1 MTVEPREPSFERP
14 KYFCPNCGTL
24 AVQHWYALYY
34 APRGGRESTGIHRVD
49 CEGCSDFQVWLDVG
63 RRMVV
68 PDRVNVPAP
77 NEDLS
82 DDVRADYTEAAS
94 ILARSPRGSA
104 ALLRLALQ
112 KLCVQLGEKGDRIND
127 DIKALVEKG
136 LPVRVQQA
144 LDVLRVVGNN
154 AVHPGQIDLRD
165 DSATAGSLFNLVN
178 LIAEDRITEPKRVE
192 AMFAQLPVEARAAI
206 EKRDTKTT

>member
-1 MTVEPREPSFERP
+1 
-14 KYFCPNCGTL
+14 
-24 AVQHWYALYY
+24 
-34 APRGGRESTGIHRVD
+34 
-49 CEGCSDFQVWLDVG
+49 
-63 RRMVV
+63 MVV